1 MKIEVLK
8 REKRLDV
15 LKASSYGV
23 QTYGRFNDY
32 PQSVVEILASSVTG
46 TSCVKEYA
54 AFIEGSGFDGELADL
69 RANARQTFNDLLAFA
84 SKDFATFGGFAL
96 LVNYNANYRISSV
109 HPVPFENVRIAL
121 ADDNGVVRGYA
132 LHPDWGRRN
141 TALKA
146 WSAADIVR
154 VNAFNPAP
162 DIVANEVAMAGGF
175 ENYKGQL
182 LYYSNAGEFTY
193 PLPIYDCALT
203 DMNTEEGISN
213 ITNRNARNNFLP
225 SGMLVDICQVD
236 QTDDEENA
244 TQKLLRQYQGD
255 TNALKMIYA
264 QVASE
269 AEVPRFVEFK
279 TQNFDKEY
287 SESRAA
293 AKDNIGRA
301 FNQPP
306 ILRAEQ
312 TNAGFSTTE
321 MVSAYNYYNSITGV
335 ERAVVERVMQKVVD
349 LWWNAC
355 DFVVKIVPLSYEV
368 GETLADRLGGNLS
381 TLLSVVNDANLS
393 EAQKR
398 GVLRSIFQL
407 DEKTINSLLPL

>member
-1 MKIEVLK
+1 MKIDVLK
-8 REKRLDV
+8 RERRFDV

-32 PQSVVEILASSVTG
+32 PQSVVEILAASVTG

-54 AFIEGSGFDGELADL
+54 AFIEGRGFEGELAEL
-69 RANARQTFNDLLAFA
+69 RANARQTFNDVLAFIA
-84 SKDFATFGGFAL
+84 KDYATFGGFAL

-109 HPVPFENVRIAL
+109 FPVPFENVRIEL
-121 ADDNGVVRGYA
+121 ANESGEVRGYA

-146 WSAADIVR
+146 WSSADIVR
-154 VNAFNPAP
+154 VNAFCPAP
-162 DIVANEVAMAGGF
+162 DRVQFEVAMAGGF

-182 LYYSNAGEFTY
+182 LYCSNAGAFTY

-203 DMNTEEGISN
+203 DMNTEEGIAN

-236 QTDDEENA
+236 QSNDEENA

-335 ERAVVERVMQKVVD
+335 ERAVVERALQKIVE
-349 LWWNAC
+349 LWWNSC
-355 DFVVKIVPLSYEV
+355 NFNVKIVPLSYEV
-368 GETLADRLGGNLS
+368 GETRADKLGGNLS
-381 TLLSVVNDANLS
+381 TLLSVVNDANLT

-398 GVLRSIFQL
+398 GVLRSIFEL
-407 DEKTINSLLPL
+407 DENTINSLLPL